1 MSIAGYWL
9 LGIAI
14 WAIGLAGLILHHSRL
29 RRVISINLMSSGV
42 FLIMVALAAQH
53 TPTDPILQ
61 ALVLTGLVIAVSGTA
76 VTLKLGAVL
85 PKDPPR

>member
-9 LGIAI
+9 LGMAI
-14 WAIGLAGLILHHSRL
+14 WAIGLAGLILHRSLL

-53 TPTDPILQ
+53 TPTEPILQ

-76 VTLKLGAVL
+76 MALKLGAVL
-85 PKDPPR
+85 PKEPPR